1 MKIHYIQHVPFETPQ
16 AIKKWADDRGHD
28 LTGTHLFNQ
37 EAFPSLDQFDWL
49 FVLGGPMGVHDEEE
63 YQWLKP
69 EKEFIKKA
77 IDANKVVVGIC
88 LGAQLIADVLGAVV
102 HKHHMKEIGWFPVS
116 LTPLG
121 WDSPIFSKLPAT
133 FEAFHWHGD
142 TFRIPKGALHIAS
155 SECCPNQA
163 FIYGDRVIGLQFHIE
178 TMPEGVKA
186 LMEKCAHEFKEESEY
201 IQEPDKVLEQID
213 KCAKL
218 NETLF
223 LLLDSIKEAVKE

>member
-16 AIKKWADDRGHD
+16 AIEDWAKKKGHD
-28 LTGTHLFNQ
+28 LSATHLYNHDS
-37 EAFPSLDQFDWL
+37 FPSFDQFDWL

-69 EKEFIKKA
+69 EKEFIKGA
-77 IDANKVVVGIC
+77 IHANKVVIGIC
-88 LGAQLIADVLGAVV
+88 LGAQLIADVLGAEV

-121 WDSPIFSKLPAT
+121 WDSPIFGRLPAT

-142 TFRIPKGALHIAS
+142 TFRMPQGALHIAS

-178 TMPEGVKA
+178 TTPDGVKA
-186 LMEKCAHEFKEESEY
+186 LMEKCAHEFKEESDY

-223 LLLDSIKEAVKE
+223 ALLDSVEEATQ